1 MTTRQETPQRDDARK
16 AYDTPEL
23 TRLGDVEKI
32 TQDHVGTTCKDL
44 PLGSADDIKSSCH

>member
-1 MTTRQETPQRDDARK
+1 MTIKHEALQREDSRK

-23 TRLGDVEKI
+23 SRLGDVAKI
-32 TQDHVGTTCKDL
+32 TQDHAGTTCADL